1 MREALVVGNW
11 KMNGTQESVR
21 SLVLA
26 IVDQE
31 KEQEQSKSCNAVVC
45 PPFVFLSQVD
55 DLRKNSNL
63 QLGAQN
69 LDWHEMGAFTGEI
82 SAEMLVELNCQYSIV
97 GHSER
102 RSIYRESDKEVAS
115 KFAACVKAGIK
126 PILCLGETLEER
138 MAGETEQIVARQ
150 LVAVLEEVGVKG
162 FRDAVIAY
170 EPVWAIGTGET
181 ATPAQAET
189 VHGFIRNR
197 LAENDLNISE
207 NIQILYGGSVNEK
220 NAADLFAMQ
229 NIDGAL
235 VGGASLKAKAFMS
248 ICGFAQI
255 ALSS

>member
-21 SLVLA
+21 SLVLE
-26 IVDQE
+26 IIKQ
-31 KEQEQSKSCNAVVC
+31 EQEQEQKQLQSKPCNAVVC

-55 DLRKNSNL
+55 ELRKDSNL
-63 QLGAQN
+63 QMGAQN

-82 SAEMLVELNCQYSIV
+82 SAEMLDSIV

-102 RSIYRESDKEVAS
+102 RSVYRESDNEVAS
-115 KFAACVKAGIK
+115 KFAACIKAGIK

-138 MAGETEQIVARQ
+138 LAEQTEQIVARQ
-150 LVAVLEEVGVKG
+150 LVAVLEAVGIGG
-162 FRDAVIAY
+162 FGDAVIAY

-181 ATPAQAET
+181 ATPAQAEAL
-189 VHGFIRNR
+189 HGFIRSR
-197 LAENDLNISE
+197 LAESDLNISE

-220 NAADLFAMQ
+220 NAAELFAMQ

-235 VGGASLKAKAFMS
+235 VGGASLNAKAFMS